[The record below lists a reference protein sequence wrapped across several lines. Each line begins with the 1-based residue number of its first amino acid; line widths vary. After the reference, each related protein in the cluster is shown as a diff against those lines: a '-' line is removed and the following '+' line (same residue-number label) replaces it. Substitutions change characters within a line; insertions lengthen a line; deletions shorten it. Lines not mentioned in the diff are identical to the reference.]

1 MARDKDQMDRDDE
14 NMFLDDPEELMAQAL
29 AEEEEEPTV
38 DEIELDAVKAERDEL
53 KDRLLRALAE
63 SENIRKRAERDRRD
77 AELYGGVKL
86 ARDLLS
92 VHDNLGRALEAIDEA
107 LRAQNAG
114 LVEGLELTQ
123 KDLLDAFHKHKIE
136 KVAPEMGEKFDP
148 KLHQAMFEAPIPD
161 QPAGAIIQVM
171 TTGFVIGE
179 RLLRPAQV
187 GVSSGGGASAPASS
201 AEPEAEEPD
210 AE

>member
-86 ARDLLS
+86 ARLRMFSDS
-92 VHDNLGRALEAIDEA
+92 ARARSRRSFSSSRSA
-107 LRAQNAG
+107 LTA
-114 LVEGLELTQ
+114 
-123 KDLLDAFHKHKIE
+123 
-136 KVAPEMGEKFDP
+136 
-148 KLHQAMFEAPIPD
+148 
-161 QPAGAIIQVM
+161 
-171 TTGFVIGE
+171 
-179 RLLRPAQV
+179 
-187 GVSSGGGASAPASS
+187 
-201 AEPEAEEPD
+201 
-210 AE
+210 